1 MLQIDTG
8 IIATII
14 TVLFTLM
21 GLAAGLGALSQKVKS
36 HDKDISAINTI
47 NETTRFENRQE
58 HQQIFNKLEDINKFV
73 RTGKD

>member
-1 MLQIDTG
+1 
-8 IIATII
+8 
-14 TVLFTLM
+14 M

>member
-1 MLQIDTG
+1 MLQIDSG
-8 IIATII
+8 IVATII

-21 GLAAGLGALSQKVKS
+21 GLAAGLGALSQKVKA
-36 HDKDISAINTI
+36 HDKDISTINTI
-47 NETTRFENRQE
+47 NETSRFENRQE